1 MKKLIFSALLLVSSL
16 VGAFAQS
23 ATFGA
28 STQQQP
34 VSADFEARAK
44 DATDRLNN
52 VVQLSGDQYNQVL
65 QVNRRYLAQPQAMP
79 GGRNSARAGYGR
91 EQQLKSILTP
101 EQWQMYQN
109 AKAQGQSF

>member
-1 MKKLIFSALLLVSSL
+1 MKKLVFSALLLASL
-16 VGAFAQS
+16 PAGIFAQS
-23 ATFGA
+23 ATFGV

-34 VSADFEARAK
+34 VSADVEARAK

-52 VVQLSGDQYNQVL
+52 VVQLSSDQYNQVL

-79 GGRNSARAGYGR
+79 GGRNAARAGYGR

-101 EQWQMYQN
+101 DQWQMYQN